1 LKAVLIQ
8 KMKKVFCLCILACFG
23 LVLCGGTA
31 LAEDIHQL
39 MVDDAE
45 NHLMRPKAFTLH
57 NASEGDIS
65 FFLGQDVKSLSQ
77 YQVGAN
83 NVQEFSD
90 GRSSEYIISIPTAR
104 RGAVQYIIKS
114 GKRYQIYWNEPSAR
128 WDLVELSNR

>member
-1 LKAVLIQ
+1 MLLNYV
-8 KMKKVFCLCILACFG
+8 KKVLFPCVLACSLFG
-23 LVLCGGTA
+23 LSAGTA

-39 MVDDAE
+39 MVDDSE
-45 NHLMRPKAFTLH
+45 HHLMRPKAFTLH

-65 FFLGQDVKSLSQ
+65 FFLGQDIKSLSQ

-114 GKRYQIYWNEPSAR
+114 GKRYQIYWNNPSGR
-128 WDLVELSNR
+128 WDLVELSNQ